1 MAIMKGNICIV
12 SETGWAVSNDAV
24 LDSHR
29 ERVDTPEG
37 PKMMPYSMF
46 EAINPFSTISEG
58 ERVKVAFQAEDGNN
72 VSYRGQVERVT
83 ESRIRIKVLEQ
94 LNEYKQ
100 IVQEVL
106 SWHKA

>member
-1 MAIMKGNICIV
+1 MRGNICIV

-24 LDSHR
+24 MDYTKD
-29 ERVDTPEG
+29 RVETPDG
-37 PKMMPYSMF
+37 PRMVGYSFF
-46 EAINPFSTISEG
+46 EAINPFAGVKEG
-58 ERVKVAFQAEDGNN
+58 ETVKVAFQAEDGNN
-72 VSYRGQVERVT
+72 VSYRGEVDRVT

-100 IVQEVL
+100 IIERVL